1 MGGTARGDK
10 KRKHAFSEINLFFRT
25 YQHITNENKT
35 PNAQLIRN
43 STYVYLLEKEE
54 RNFNNSTV

>member
-10 KRKHAFSEINLFFRT
+10 KRKHAFSEINLFFRR

-35 PNAQLIRN
+35 PNTQLLRN
-43 STYVYLLEKEE
+43 STNIYLLDKEE